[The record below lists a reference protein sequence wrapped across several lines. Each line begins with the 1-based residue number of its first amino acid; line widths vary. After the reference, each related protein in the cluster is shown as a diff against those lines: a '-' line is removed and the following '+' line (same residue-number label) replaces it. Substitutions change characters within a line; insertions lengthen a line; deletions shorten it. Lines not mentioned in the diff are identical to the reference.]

1 MKRPINL
8 RHAGDEPILIS
19 ERVRICRVLLLVLV
33 VLPFGGCTVDYYGE
47 ADPNDP
53 AIEYFEKG
61 SEFPLRNF
69 SGEGD
74 S

>member
-8 RHAGDEPILIS
+8 
-19 ERVRICRVLLLVLV
+19 ERCATNPRLAPCGSLCRVLLLVLV